1 MTIQQLTK
9 PAILAA
15 TFLFLTVLAGCQE
28 PVTETEVVVR
38 PVKIL
43 TIDDTGG
50 GRVLGYAG
58 QIEAGETADV
68 SFEVAGRIIE
78 LPVVEGQEVSQG
90 ELLGRLDPADFQS
103 RLDQAE
109 ADYRAAESVFK
120 RYEELVATG
129 AVSRQDFDL
138 QKRNFEVAQAARE
151 TVRKALSDTR
161 LLAPFAGN
169 IGRTYVD
176 SFTNVQAKQAV
187 VLLQDMTTLDVVVTI
202 PEQDWSRAR
211 PGQTPEETT
220 ERVKPMVSVSTFP
233 GRQFPARLT
242 EISTVAD
249 PVTRTFSVRMKID
262 PPEDVNLLP
271 GMTANVTVTVP
282 GDDDRVTGTQAAM
295 LPSTAV
301 FSDDAGNPSVW
312 VVDAE
317 TMQVSRR
324 KVEVADMTGSE
335 IRVLS
340 GLQPGDRVAVS
351 GVNNLR
357 EGLQVRELGN

>member
-1 MTIQQLTK
+1 
-9 PAILAA
+9 
-15 TFLFLTVLAGCQE
+15 
-28 PVTETEVVVR
+28 
-38 PVKIL
+38 
-43 TIDDTGG
+43 
-50 GRVLGYAG
+50 
-58 QIEAGETADV
+58 
-68 SFEVAGRIIE
+68 
-78 LPVVEGQEVSQG
+78 
-90 ELLGRLDPADFQS
+90 
-103 RLDQAE
+103 
-109 ADYRAAESVFK
+109 
-120 RYEELVATG
+120 
-129 AVSRQDFDL
+129 
-138 QKRNFEVAQAARE
+138 
-151 TVRKALSDTR
+151 
-161 LLAPFAGN
+161 
-169 IGRTYVD
+169 
-176 SFTNVQAKQAV
+176 
-187 VLLQDMTTLDVVVTI
+187 
-202 PEQDWSRAR
+202 
-211 PGQTPEETT
+211 
-220 ERVKPMVSVSTFP
+220 
-233 GRQFPARLT
+233 
-242 EISTVAD
+242 
-249 PVTRTFSVRMKID
+249 MKID